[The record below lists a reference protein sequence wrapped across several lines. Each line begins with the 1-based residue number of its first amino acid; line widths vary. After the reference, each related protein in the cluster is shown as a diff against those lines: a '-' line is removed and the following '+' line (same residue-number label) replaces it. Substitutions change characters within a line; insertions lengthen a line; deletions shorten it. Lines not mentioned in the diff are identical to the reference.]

1 MCALGASYGGYMAA
15 WAEGHTERF
24 STIIDH
30 AGVNDFITQYGA
42 DATTYSFSNVLGG
55 TPWSDPEGMR
65 KNDPMTYAK
74 NFKTPMLILHGE
86 QDYRVP
92 YVNGTALYGVLQAM
106 GVPSRLVIFPNENHW
121 ILSPQN
127 SIHWNWEVQSWLVR
141 YIGGKP
147 TLEKPVFESAG
158 GK

>member
-1 MCALGASYGGYMAA
+1 MAA
-15 WAEGHTERF
+15 WAEGHTDRF

-42 DATTYSFSNVLGG
+42 DATTYSFSKVLGG

-106 GVPSRLVIFPNENHW
+106 GVPSRLVIFPQRES
-121 ILSPQN
+121 LGPQFAER
-127 SIHWNWEVQSWLVR
+127 HPLEL
-141 YIGGKP
+141 GGAELAG
-147 TLEKPVFESAG
+147 TLHRWQTHLGKPVFETVE